1 MKKTGLLNH
10 RLSDVVARM
19 GHTQRL
25 IVADAGLP
33 VPLGVERIDLAIVLG
48 QPLVIDVLRA
58 IASELEVEE
67 IIVADELIARDRSL
81 AKTASDMFG
90 EAPIRSVPHDEFKR
104 LSEGAVAVIRT
115 GECTPFA
122 NVMLISGVTY

>member
-1 MKKTGLLNH
+1 
-10 RLSDVVARM
+10 
-19 GHTQRL
+19 
-25 IVADAGLP
+25 VADAGLP
-33 VPLGVERIDLAIVLG
+33 VPLGVERIDLAIVPG

-67 IIVADELIARDRSL
+67 LIVADELIARDRSL
-81 AKTASDMFG
+81 AETASDMFG
-90 EAPIRSVPHDEFKR
+90 EAPMRSVPHDEFKR